1 MLYRRNSNKKENQ
14 NTLWTWHK
22 YVLNYWQIENNKL
35 LGPVQAQPPLWQDVN
50 KILWRRTKPRRR
62 WAIHQRGM
70 PGRQEGTNWGRK
82 PRRTARVLR
91 RFLLSLCSTSLILPS
106 PCQHWVDRFLPSL
119 FFNISQHI
127 ALLWLFRRLMSILR
141 IVRTPAPRRFLP
153 SLTIHNMFAMMVS
166 GRWELNFLLSR
177 LSCGPGHWAGHCAG
191 QVVKFFNRMGEGTIG
206 PIYWRQQRK
215 HWDAQGLLRWWWRAG
230 PARRARPASPSK
242 LPPQSCLFQTLS
254 KGASY
259 LTSCSGGRTRG
270 WWWPDTGR
278 ARPAFPCEHLLLKQS
293 CLFQTLSKGASYLIS
308 FSGGRT
314 TGWCS
319 PHACWEHPG
328 LLESFQFVI
337 RQKKECARQTN

>member
-215 HWDAQGLLRWWWRAG
+215 HWDAQGL
-230 PARRARPASPSK
+230 
-242 LPPQSCLFQTLS
+242 
-254 KGASY
+254 
-259 LTSCSGGRTRG
+259 RG
-270 WWWPDTGR
+270 WCWPDAGR

-293 CLFQTLSKGASYLIS
+293 CLFQTLSKRASYLIS

>member
-1 MLYRRNSNKKENQ
+1 M
-14 NTLWTWHK
+14 
-22 YVLNYWQIENNKL
+22 
-35 LGPVQAQPPLWQDVN
+35 QAQPPLWQDVN

-215 HWDAQGLLRWWWRAG
+215 HWDAQGL
-230 PARRARPASPSK
+230 
-242 LPPQSCLFQTLS
+242 
-254 KGASY
+254 
-259 LTSCSGGRTRG
+259 RG
-270 WWWPDTGR
+270 WCWPDAGR

-293 CLFQTLSKGASYLIS
+293 CLFQTLSKRASYLIS